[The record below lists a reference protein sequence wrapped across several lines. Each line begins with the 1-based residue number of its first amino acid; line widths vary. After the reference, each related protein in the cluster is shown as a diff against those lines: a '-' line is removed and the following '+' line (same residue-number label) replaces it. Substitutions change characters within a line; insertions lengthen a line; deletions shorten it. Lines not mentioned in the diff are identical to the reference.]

1 LRILNVVDEFTRVCV
16 GSHVAYSIAAAE
28 VRRALEGM
36 FAVHGRPQ
44 MIRSDNGREFIA
56 ATLLTWLKDEQGVT
70 PIHIAKASP
79 QQNGY
84 VERFNGSMRDE
95 LLNREVFH
103 SLAEAGVVVAGWV
116 WHYNHERPHSGL
128 QMRTPAAYAHYIA
141 NHPPAPPA
149 GVGDERGDREW
160 LPPRPVDQS

>member
-103 SLAEAGVVVAGWV
+103 SLAEARVVVAGWV
-116 WHYNHERPHSGL
+116 W
-128 QMRTPAAYAHYIA
+128 HYIA